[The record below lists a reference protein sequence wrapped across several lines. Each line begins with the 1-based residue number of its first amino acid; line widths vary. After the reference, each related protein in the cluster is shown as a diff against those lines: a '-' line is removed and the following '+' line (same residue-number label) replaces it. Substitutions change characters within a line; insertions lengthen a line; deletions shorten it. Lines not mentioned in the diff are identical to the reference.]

1 MSANPQSDPRV
12 PLAQRRT
19 GLAAFRTS
27 LSLER
32 TTLAWI
38 RTTLAMTT
46 FGLGLIG
53 FFRTLRQQSQTPESV
68 RLHQSAI
75 HFGVALVLT
84 GVVSTVLVSVSHLTN
99 LQKLDRGETP
109 TIALWPL
116 CITIALL
123 LAIFALAGLWFFYVH

>member
-1 MSANPQSDPRV
+1 MPCTQSDPRV

-27 LSLER
+27 LALER

-53 FFRTLRQQSQTPESV
+53 FFRTLRQQSQTHESV
-68 RLHQSAI
+68 RLHQGAI
-75 HFGVALVLT
+75 HFGVALVLI
-84 GVVSTVLVSVSHLTN
+84 GVVATVFVSVRT
-99 LQKLDRGETP
+99 
-109 TIALWPL
+109 
-116 CITIALL
+116 
-123 LAIFALAGLWFFYVH
+123 

>member
-1 MSANPQSDPRV
+1 
-12 PLAQRRT
+12 
-19 GLAAFRTS
+19 
-27 LSLER
+27 
-32 TTLAWI
+32 
-38 RTTLAMTT
+38 MTT

-53 FFRTLRQQSQTPESV
+53 FFRTLRQQSQTPESI
-68 RLHQSAI
+68 RLHQGAI

-99 LQKLDRGETP
+99 LQKLNRGETP

>member
-1 MSANPQSDPRV
+1 
-12 PLAQRRT
+12 
-19 GLAAFRTS
+19 
-27 LSLER
+27 
-32 TTLAWI
+32 
-38 RTTLAMTT
+38 MTT